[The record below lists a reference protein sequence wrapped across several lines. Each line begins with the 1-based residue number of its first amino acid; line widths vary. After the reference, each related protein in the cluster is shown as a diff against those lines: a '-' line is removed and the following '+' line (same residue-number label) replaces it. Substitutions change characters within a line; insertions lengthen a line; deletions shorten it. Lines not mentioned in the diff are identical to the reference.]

1 MLQAY
6 GHHFKYPVSHMQ
18 WPWSC
23 QAWLFSVWELCYL
36 WSPDPQIHCI
46 TTKCGLVPPNGGPS
60 STTVKNM
67 TWLQNKVMRSPEN
80 IHVKSKATPSEH
92 HSLNLICT
100 PPRRVWAP
108 GKYICQCHN
117 SRSAM
122 LRERWGGRAPSSDL
136 QPSEFAAV
144 SQQPTKA
151 GKKPATEPSNG
162 LLSRAWPGST

>member
-1 MLQAY
+1 MVLPSLAVFSL
-6 GHHFKYPVSHMQ
+6 GALLSVIPRSTNTAPLHHNQVWVSSTQ
-18 WPWSC
+18 W
-23 QAWLFSVWELCYL
+23 
-36 WSPDPQIHCI
+36 
-46 TTKCGLVPPNGGPS
+46 GPS

-67 TWLQNKVMRSPEN
+67 TGFQNKVMRSPEN

-108 GKYICQCHN
+108 SKYICQCHN